1 MRLSL
6 LALLLVAAPAHA
18 ETLRVMSF
26 NIYGG
31 GANDLQNFVD
41 KHLHYL
47 DLLENIKSDLIGV
60 YTDLTT
66 IKNAI

>member
-1 MRLSL
+1 MGGRREGQGERRQRVG
-6 LALLLVAAPAHA
+6 VARQLQLEA
-18 ETLRVMSF
+18 
-26 NIYGG
+26 GG
-31 GANDLQNFVD
+31 GSSELQDFVD

-60 YTDLTT
+60 YTDITT

>member
-1 MRLSL
+1 M
-6 LALLLVAAPAHA
+6 
-18 ETLRVMSF
+18 
-26 NIYGG
+26 
-31 GANDLQNFVD
+31 
-41 KHLHYL
+41 HYL